1 MLSEYQIQ
9 RRLFDVIGDIERM
22 QREAI
27 QLKYK
32 LDDALAEKAKLE
44 EELARIRGY
53 VDDSSVI
60 SQQMTLDLLKSEV
73 GDIC

>member
-32 LDDALAEKAKLE
+32 LDDALAEKARLE
-44 EELARIRGY
+44 GELEKVRGY